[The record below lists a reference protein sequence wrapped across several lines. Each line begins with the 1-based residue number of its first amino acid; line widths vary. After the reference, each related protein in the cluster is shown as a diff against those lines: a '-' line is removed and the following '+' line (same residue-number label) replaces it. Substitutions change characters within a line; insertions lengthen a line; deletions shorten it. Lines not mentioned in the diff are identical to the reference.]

1 VIEGGSPHAV
11 TSSRLLSF
19 SGAMQRQLSGDPGSF
34 SQLSLSL
41 PN

>member
-1 VIEGGSPHAV
+1 MPS
-11 TSSRLLSF
+11 TSSRLLRVS
-19 SGAMQRQLSGDPGSF
+19 SAMQRQLSGDPGGF